1 MNLWHRQ
8 LIDHDFRVSP
18 FSTRHFPF
26 CFCSVSVLVATINRP
41 LSVETSS
48 IYLLLFIYFYKAF
61 ENPVHFF
68 KKSNGEIIYNN
79 AVLMSS
85 QKLSLKYL
93 IIMSE
98 YSHRWFFFYINTAR
112 TVAFPNSLSIDS
124 PFTNY
129 FISIGCTVH
138 CSNFQHMTFK
148 GQPTVVILP
157 QNCWDARVVTQILE
171 PVFPLCSQ
179 PLSWWKK
186 NPPGSNRWPLVW
198 LQVGKENLRVWLR
211 CFPVTQYR
219 LPSMTKQAWQQC
231 PQGAELL
238 QSLMKYS
245 DWKEMSI
252 STQVFSRLRLYSSS
266 SVIWY
271 GLSYGLALF
280 K

>member
-98 YSHRWFFFYINTAR
+98 YSHRWFFFTSILPAL
-112 TVAFPNSLSIDS
+112 SLSPIRLV
-124 PFTNY
+124 
-129 FISIGCTVH
+129 SIALSQTILFLLAVLCTVR
-138 CSNFQHMTFK
+138 TFN
-148 GQPTVVILP
+148 T
-157 QNCWDARVVTQILE
+157 
-171 PVFPLCSQ
+171 
-179 PLSWWKK
+179 
-186 NPPGSNRWPLVW
+186 WPLK
-198 LQVGKENLRVWLR
+198 G
-211 CFPVTQYR
+211 
-219 LPSMTKQAWQQC
+219 S
-231 PQGAELL
+231 LL
-238 QSLMKYS
+238 L
-245 DWKEMSI
+245 
-252 STQVFSRLRLYSSS
+252 
-266 SVIWY
+266 
-271 GLSYGLALF
+271 
-280 K
+280 